1 MEICRVLESEME
13 GKVVCDFEYIG
24 IYVVEF

>member
-13 GKVVCDFEYIG
+13 GEVVCNFEYIG